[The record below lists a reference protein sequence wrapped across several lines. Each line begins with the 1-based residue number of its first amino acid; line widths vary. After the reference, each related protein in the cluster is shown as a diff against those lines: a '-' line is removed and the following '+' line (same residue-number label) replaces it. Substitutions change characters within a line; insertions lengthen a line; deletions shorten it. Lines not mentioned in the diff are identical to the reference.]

1 MIGDKTFNK
10 FIYLSIIIII
20 ALSTVGIA
28 PADNNKKI
36 HKNITIENI
45 SVGKLTKEEAVNI
58 LEKTYPLDNF
68 NINYNNESWTIKP
81 EDIELNFHIEE
92 RVDEALNYTRSKSI
106 WNNIKRKGKLNINK
120 PYNIKI
126 KATYNEVKL
135 SKQLEK
141 IYEKVN
147 VEAVDATFY
156 VEPSGE
162 IKRSES
168 KEGRDV
174 DISKLKDDI
183 YNMINK
189 KKIKDINLPVL
200 TLYPKTS
207 TKQVKSINSIL
218 GQFST
223 SFNDSTSRGSNIH
236 VAGESTSDVL
246 LMPGE
251 TFSYNKKTGARN
263 WVNGYQSAPII
274 VGGRVV
280 NGEGGG
286 VCQVSTTIYNAALL
300 SGLTIDEVHNHS
312 LPSRYA
318 PRGRDATVSYGY
330 TDLKFTNPYT
340 HPVYIKNIVGNGAIT
355 SKIYGCNLDRERIV
369 IRMEEEYLK
378 DKITVKTY
386 RLYLDEENNVMRREL
401 VNTSIY
407 KTH

>member
-68 NINYNNESWTIKP
+68 NITYNNESWTIKP
-81 EDIELNFHIEE
+81 EDIELSFHIEE

-168 KEGRDV
+168 KEGRYV

-401 VNTSIY
+401 VNTSTY